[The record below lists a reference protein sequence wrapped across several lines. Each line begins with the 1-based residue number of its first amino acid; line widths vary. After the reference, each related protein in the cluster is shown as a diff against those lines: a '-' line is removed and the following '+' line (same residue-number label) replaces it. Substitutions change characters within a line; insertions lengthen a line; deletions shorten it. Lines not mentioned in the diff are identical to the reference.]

1 MKRNKEPEWQRTAR
15 GYPLAR
21 VAAPHTARDYS
32 LARVAAPHTARDYS
46 LPAVRFADL
55 KPEWQRHIVAAPEE
69 RRQHHLRQQVRLRG
83 PRATRLAE
91 AKARD
96 YSLAR
101 VAPAS
106 CACDVPVSPCRAA
119 EKCQQ
124 GDYSSNDSTRDV
136 HDVAMLVTKA
146 APTSTRDVE
155 LF

>member
-1 MKRNKEPEWQRTAR
+1 MAVHGKGLSPSQSGSTTYGKGLFPSQSGSTTYGKE
-15 GYPLAR
+15 L
-21 VAAPHTARDYS
+21 
-32 LARVAAPHTARDYS
+32 
-46 LPAVRFADL
+46 FADL
-55 KPEWQRHIVAAPEE
+55 KPEWQRHIVATPEE

-124 GDYSSNDSTRDV
+124 GDSNDSTRDV

-146 APTSTRDVE
+146 TPTPTRDVE
-155 LF
+155 LFVTQGRL